1 MKVLSTAVASDF
13 TAKVGKREKVEVE
26 GLAYQFLSW
35 QDSRKSTNYTKF
47 VC

>member
-13 TAKVGKREKVEVE
+13 TVKVGKSKKEVE

-35 QDSRKSTNYTKF
+35 QESRKEYKLY
-47 VC
+47 